1 MPVTLYNQS
10 RIKQVGPKKNKPKKK
25 QKNVKS
31 KKSKI
36 CKSKKCISKRSKK
49 HKKTVKKIKGGAI
62 FTREDIFT
70 DEDTPFK
77 LFIDDLLKSL
87 KTQWFFNTSPV
98 LENTGKKDTIFEE
111 DTIHDGINPVYD
123 PSSFEDNLW
132 KPKNIN
138 DTDPQYIEMTNKF
151 KDDIEVIDRETLLS
165 LDNKYA
171 IFKDYG
177 WGPNLLGLS
186 ALLDSASTPSLKKY
200 EAYKE
205 KTSKNCPDDSLC
217 KKEKK
222 CRDCDDALTRSD
234 LPLYAYFKERY
245 KTVFPYLSNDPTH
258 EKKNIILLN
267 FLWYATIAYCAK
279 CSEPEDEK
287 QWCHGIQ
294 FLFSMFFTNIE
305 EDGSSYIP
313 TCQFINFKEPKNIIV
328 FNDVSVFTAIK
339 KIRRLFIETEEFGKY
354 FKFKNTDYKN
364 KLRPT
369 EDKREHSFKFKI
381 SQSEIAKKIRSV
393 LRKNCPGDYNSNH
406 IVPRGNEST
415 ESTKETIYCIQRIT
429 EIFYDTYPNTHMDSR
444 ILKKNLVYVLRVLKF
459 CGDRS
464 HLILSKINKIAFEE
478 NSDSS
483 YKLRPELLYT
493 GERPLGIST
502 IAEEINGVFEIL
514 NVHQNYL
521 KNTTPGYGN
530 SEFKKKF
537 LLYLPKKFIYNEIF
551 FEFEQ
556 IFNAF
561 KWNLIK
567 NDITNLSGF
576 LTEEY
581 FFGEKKKP
589 ICTVEII
596 DTKKHTNDM
605 ETPKEYNI
613 YIIKDYS
620 IRNLNFEIY
629 ENDTLLE
636 KNQEKKKT
644 IEIILKPE
652 LPYFEKGDSY
662 FNEKIKDFN
671 EKIKDFN
678 NNENFKDFNN
688 EFKIYKRIMDHVYN
702 KEFFKQLN
710 IDFEEDIKSKNTPK
724 IGDLHSS
731 ITDRT
736 KGSSWIKYCRETDI
750 GVSRRCSKI
759 TGTKLDPN
767 NIYGFFLYK
776 NGSNIC
782 SANSYSIFK
791 RVDKLLDFMI
801 YLLDF
806 VEHSENEYKYI
817 EFVIPVNIN
826 PDDTSTKIDGLPSL
840 GDVSCPKHKKKIHN
854 ILINIRNNYLK
865 LKKNKFEINPLE
877 DTLRKTAKDVY
888 NSLIKELLDNTNN
901 LSKFFNNTILL
912 TKVTKVTKE
921 DSKYFEVSKFDVVSR
936 KRSHDD
942 GHHDEGPLNQKSR
955 VSGAARGGRAVAG
968 VVCGGVA
975 PPFREPKQP
984 PRGVSFFEK
993 RDFSYKKFDS
1003 QNRDAGSPKPNW
1015 KKSIDVW
1022 TLEYNNKELHDT
1034 LFNKL
1039 QETRP
1044 FGEDLIIHT
1053 FLKIISLAFKI
1064 ITNNEFD
1071 LNSFSY
1077 AIDKLIEDYFYGNT
1091 DTFKFDEKVTSAY
1104 VNLKILQYGNK
1115 PINNNEKQSD
1125 VVPQEQDQ
1133 SDNDYFAVVNL
1144 NEDYLLNK
1152 NIYEKEISSN
1162 YIVDDIE
1169 SEEFCDYILEVIRP
1183 SFEIF
1188 EYMYKQNSRK
1198 SDKKSI

>member
-1 MPVTLYNQS
+1 MRRRFQ
-10 RIKQVGPKKNKPKKK
+10 
-25 QKNVKS
+25 
-31 KKSKI
+31 
-36 CKSKKCISKRSKK
+36 
-49 HKKTVKKIKGGAI
+49 
-62 FTREDIFT
+62 
-70 DEDTPFK
+70 
-77 LFIDDLLKSL
+77 
-87 KTQWFFNTSPV
+87 
-98 LENTGKKDTIFEE
+98 
-111 DTIHDGINPVYD
+111 
-123 PSSFEDNLW
+123 
-132 KPKNIN
+132 
-138 DTDPQYIEMTNKF
+138 
-151 KDDIEVIDRETLLS
+151 DDIKVIDRETLLS
-165 LDNKYA
+165 LDDKYA

-205 KTSKNCPDDSLC
+205 KTSKNCPDDRLC
-217 KKEKK
+217 KEKK
-222 CRDCDDALTRSD
+222 ECRDCDDALTRSD

-245 KTVFPYLSNDPTH
+245 KTVFPDFGYDPAYK
-258 EKKNIILLN
+258 KKNIILLN

-279 CSEPEDEK
+279 CSEPENEK

-313 TCQFINFKEPKNIIV
+313 TCQFINFNEPKNISV

-354 FKFKNTDYKN
+354 FNFNTDDYKN

-369 EDKREHSFKFKI
+369 KDKREHSFKFKI

-393 LRKNCPGDYNSNH
+393 LRKNCPSTYKSEF

-415 ESTKETIYCIQRIT
+415 ESTKDTIYCIQRIT
-429 EIFYDTYPNTHMDSR
+429 EIFYDTYPDTHMDSR

-493 GERPLGIST
+493 GERPLSIST

-514 NVHQNYL
+514 NVHRVYL
-521 KNTTPGYGN
+521 NENSENEK

-596 DTKKHTNDM
+596 DEIMENDM
-605 ETPKEYNI
+605 KTYKEYNI
-613 YIIKDYS
+613 CIIKDDS
-620 IRNLNFEIY
+620 ISNLNFEIY

-636 KNQEKKKT
+636 KNQEKKNTK
-644 IEIILKPE
+644 IILKPE
-652 LPYFEKGDSY
+652 FPYFEKGDIY

-671 EKIKDFN
+671 K
-678 NNENFKDFNN
+678 NENFKDFNN

-702 KEFFKQLN
+702 KEFFEQLN
-710 IDFEEDIKSKNTPK
+710 DDFKEDINSKNTPK

-731 ITDRT
+731 ITDR
-736 KGSSWIKYCRETDI
+736 KAGSSWIKYCRTMDI
-750 GVSRRCSKI
+750 GVSRGCSEI

-767 NIYGFFLYK
+767 NIYRFFLYK

-806 VEHSENEYKYI
+806 VEYSENEYEHI
-817 EFVIPVNIN
+817 DFVIPVNIN
-826 PDDTSTKIDGLPSL
+826 PDDDTSTKIDGLPSL

-865 LKKNKFEINPLE
+865 LEKNKFEINPEE
-877 DTLRKTAKDVY
+877 DTLRNTAKDVY
-888 NSLIKELLDNTNN
+888 NSLIEELLDDNNNNN
-901 LSKFFNNTILL
+901 LSRFFNNTILL
-912 TKVTKVTKE
+912 TKVYKE
-921 DSKYFEVSKFDVVSR
+921 DSKYFEVRKFNDVSQNL
-936 KRSHDD
+936 S
-942 GHHDEGPLNQKSR
+942 
-955 VSGAARGGRAVAG
+955 
-968 VVCGGVA
+968 GGVGN
-975 PPFREPKQP
+975 FFDKNRESVHEVVAMRRLSQKT
-984 PRGVSFFEK
+984 K
-993 RDFSYKKFDS
+993 RE
-1003 QNRDAGSPKPNW
+1003 AGTPNS
-1015 KKSIDVW
+1015 KAQFHT
-1022 TLEYNNKELHDT
+1022 TLY
-1034 LFNKL
+1034 NKL
-1039 QETRP
+1039 RKTQT
-1044 FGEDLIIHT
+1044 FGEEKLAIHNLIIHT
-1053 FLKIISLAFKI
+1053 FLKIINMAFKI
-1064 ITNNEFD
+1064 IINDKFY

-1091 DTFKFDEKVTSAY
+1091 RTFYKLIEEYFYAKTIPFDYSDVTSAY
-1104 VNLKILQYGNK
+1104 KNLKNLQYGDDG
-1115 PINNNEKQSD
+1115 D
-1125 VVPQEQDQ
+1125 VLMDESARPKLQEQHQ

-1144 NEDYLLNK
+1144 NEDYLLDK

-1162 YIVDDIE
+1162 YIVDFNKYVDDIS

-1198 SDKKSI
+1198 I

>member
-62 FTREDIFT
+62 FKKKAIFT
-70 DEDTPFK
+70 DEDAFFK

-98 LENTGKKDTIFEE
+98 LEKTGKKDTIFEE
-111 DTIHDGINPVYD
+111 DTIHDGINPLHS
-123 PSSFEDNLW
+123 PRNFEDHLFYNNSIA
-132 KPKNIN
+132 KE
-138 DTDPQYIEMTNKF
+138 DEQYGEMSRIF
-151 KDDIEVIDRETLLS
+151 KDDIKVIDRETLLS
-165 LDNKYA
+165 LDDKYA

-200 EAYKE
+200 EAYKK
-205 KTSKNCPDDSLC
+205 KTSKNCPEDRLC
-217 KKEKK
+217 KEENK

-234 LPLYAYFKERY
+234 LPLYAYFRERY
-245 KTVFPYLSNDPTH
+245 KTVFPDFGYDPPAYK
-258 EKKNIILLN
+258 KKNIILLN

-279 CSEPEDEK
+279 CSEPANEK

-313 TCQFINFKEPKNIIV
+313 TCQFINFMEPINISV

-339 KIRRLFIETEEFGKY
+339 KIRRLFIETKEFGKY
-354 FKFKNTDYKN
+354 FNFNNTDDYKN
-364 KLRPT
+364 QLKPT
-369 EDKREHSFKFKI
+369 KDKREHSFKFKI

-393 LRKNCPGDYNSNH
+393 LRKNCPSTYKSEY

-429 EIFYDTYPNTHMDSR
+429 EIFYDTYPDTHMDKG

-464 HLILSKINKIAFEE
+464 HLILSKINKIAFEN
-478 NSDSS
+478 NSNSS

-493 GERPLGIST
+493 GERPLSIST

-514 NVHQNYL
+514 NVHHNYL
-521 KNTTPGYGN
+521 NKISENKN

-596 DTKKHTNDM
+596 DEIMENDM
-605 ETPKEYNI
+605 KTYKEYNI
-613 YIIKDYS
+613 CIIKDDS
-620 IRNLNFEIY
+620 ISNLNFEIY
-629 ENDTLLE
+629 ENDTLLK
-636 KNQEKKKT
+636 KNQEKKNTK
-644 IEIILKPE
+644 IILKPE
-652 LPYFEKGDSY
+652 FPYFEKGDIY
-662 FNEKIKDFN
+662 FNKKIKDFN
-671 EKIKDFN
+671 EKITDFN
-678 NNENFKDFNN
+678 KNKNFKDFNN

-702 KEFFKQLN
+702 KEFFEQLN
-710 IDFEEDIKSKNTPK
+710 DDFKEDINSKNTPK

-731 ITDRT
+731 ITDR
-736 KGSSWIKYCRETDI
+736 KAGSSWIKYCRTTDI
-750 GVSRRCSKI
+750 GVSRGCSEI

-767 NIYGFFLYK
+767 NIYRFFLYK

-806 VEHSENEYKYI
+806 VEYSENEYEHI
-817 EFVIPVNIN
+817 DFVIPVNIN
-826 PDDTSTKIDGLPSL
+826 PDDDTSTKIDGLPSL

-865 LKKNKFEINPLE
+865 LEKNKFEINPVE
-877 DTLRKTAKDVY
+877 DTLRNTAKDVY
-888 NSLIKELLDNTNN
+888 NSLIEELLDDNNNNN
-901 LSKFFNNTILL
+901 LSRFFNNTILL
-912 TKVTKVTKE
+912 TKVYKK
-921 DSKYFEVSKFDVVSR
+921 DSKYFEVRKFNDVSQNLSGGVGKVFDKNRESVHDVVAMRRTSQKI
-936 KRSHDD
+936 KR
-942 GHHDEGPLNQKSR
+942 E
-955 VSGAARGGRAVAG
+955 AAGT
-968 VVCGGVA
+968 
-975 PPFREPKQP
+975 
-984 PRGVSFFEK
+984 
-993 RDFSYKKFDS
+993 
-1003 QNRDAGSPKPNW
+1003 PNS
-1015 KKSIDVW
+1015 KAQFHT
-1022 TLEYNNKELHDT
+1022 TLY
-1034 LFNKL
+1034 NKL
-1039 QETRP
+1039 RKTQT
-1044 FGEDLIIHT
+1044 FGEEKLAIHNLIIHT
-1053 FLKIISLAFKI
+1053 FLKIINMAFKI
-1064 ITNNEFD
+1064 IINDKFY

-1091 DTFKFDEKVTSAY
+1091 RTFYKLIEEYFYAKTIPFDYSDVTSAY
-1104 VNLKILQYGNK
+1104 KNLKNLQYGDDG
-1115 PINNNEKQSD
+1115 D
-1125 VVPQEQDQ
+1125 VLVDESARPKLQEQHQ

-1152 NIYEKEISSN
+1152 DIYEKEISSN
-1162 YIVDDIE
+1162 YIVDFNKYVDDISSDDIS

-1198 SDKKSI
+1198 I

>member
-49 HKKTVKKIKGGAI
+49 HKKTVKKIKGGAT
-62 FTREDIFT
+62 FTNEATFT
-70 DEDTPFK
+70 DEDAPFK

-98 LENTGKKDTIFEE
+98 LKRNEGNKDTIFEE

-132 KPKNIN
+132 KPKNI
-138 DTDPQYIEMTNKF
+138 DVADPQYIKMTNIF

-200 EAYKE
+200 EVYKE

-279 CSEPEDEK
+279 CSEPKDEK

-313 TCQFINFKEPKNIIV
+313 TCQFINFNEPKNIIV

-354 FKFKNTDYKN
+354 FKFKNTDYKNTDYKN

-464 HLILSKINKIAFEE
+464 HLILSKINKLAFEE

-620 IRNLNFEIY
+620 IRNLNFEI
-629 ENDTLLE
+629 DTLLE

-644 IEIILKPE
+644 IEIYLKPQ

-678 NNENFKDFNN
+678 KNENFKDFNN

-710 IDFEEDIKSKNTPK
+710 IDFEEDKKSKNTPK

-750 GVSRRCSKI
+750 HLRGCNGI

-806 VEHSENEYKYI
+806 VEHSENEKTHI
-817 EFVIPVNIN
+817 DFFVIPENIY
-826 PDDTSTKIDGLPSL
+826 PDDKSTKIDGLPSL
-840 GDVSCPKHKKKIHN
+840 GVVSCPKHKKKIHN

-888 NSLIKELLDNTNN
+888 NSLIKELLYNTNN

-921 DSKYFEVSKFDVVSR
+921 DSKYFEVRKFDVVSR

-968 VVCGGVA
+968 VVCGGG
-975 PPFREPKQP
+975 PPVRDQERP
-984 PRGVSFFEK
+984 PYGVSFFEK
-993 RDFSYKKFDS
+993 SGFSSYKYLDS
-1003 QNRDAGSPKPNW
+1003 QNQIRNAGSPNW

-1022 TLEYNNKELHDT
+1022 TKELHDT

-1039 QETRP
+1039 QETLP

-1053 FLKIISLAFKI
+1053 FLKIINMAFKI
-1064 ITNNEFD
+1064 INDEFN

-1091 DTFKFDEKVTSAY
+1091 DTFKFDKKVTSAY
-1104 VNLKILQYGNK
+1104 VNLKILQYGK
-1115 PINNNEKQSD
+1115 EPINNNEKQSD

-1162 YIVDDIE
+1162 YIVDFNKYVDYI
-1169 SEEFCDYILEVIRP
+1169 SSKEFCDYILEVIRP

-1198 SDKKSI
+1198 I

>member
-49 HKKTVKKIKGGAI
+49 HKKTVKKIKGGAM
-62 FTREDIFT
+62 F
-70 DEDTPFK
+70 DEDAPFK
-77 LFIDDLLKSL
+77 VFIDDLLKSL

-98 LENTGKKDTIFEE
+98 LENTEEKDTIFEE
-111 DTIHDGINPVYD
+111 DTIHDGINPLHS
-123 PSSFEDNLW
+123 PRNFEDHLFY
-132 KPKNIN
+132 KKGIA
-138 DTDPQYIEMTNKF
+138 TDNKQYIEMSRKF
-151 KDDIEVIDRETLLS
+151 KDDIKVIDRETLLS
-165 LDNKYA
+165 LDDKYA

-205 KTSKNCPDDSLC
+205 KTSKKCPDDKLC
-217 KKEKK
+217 EEKE

-234 LPLYAYFKERY
+234 LPLYTYFKKMYRN
-245 KTVFPYLSNDPTH
+245 VFPDFGYDPAH
-258 EKKNIILLN
+258 KKKNIILLN

-279 CSEPEDEK
+279 CSEPK
-287 QWCHGIQ
+287 NTIQWSLGIQ

-313 TCQFINFKEPKNIIV
+313 TCQFIDFIEEPKDINNYDPDV
-328 FNDVSVFTAIK
+328 FSAIK
-339 KIRRLFIETEEFGKY
+339 KIRTLFFETEKLDKY
-354 FKFKNTDYKN
+354 FNFTDSSYK
-364 KLRPT
+364 KLLRRT
-369 EDKREHSFKFKI
+369 EDKRKHSFKFKI

-393 LRKNCPGDYNSNH
+393 LRKNCPSDYNSNF

-429 EIFYDTYPNTHMDSR
+429 EIFYDTYPKTHMDR
-444 ILKKNLVYVLRVLKF
+444 EILKKNLVYVLRVLKF

-493 GERPLGIST
+493 GERPLSIST

-514 NVHQNYL
+514 NVHRVYL
-521 KNTTPGYGN
+521 EKKAPDETYKK
-530 SEFKKKF
+530 SEFDKKF

-561 KWNLIK
+561 KWDLIK
-567 NDITNLSGF
+567 NNITKTNDFVF
-576 LTEEY
+576 LIEY
-581 FFGEKKKP
+581 FGEKKP
-589 ICTVEII
+589 ICTVEI
-596 DTKKHTNDM
+596 NDM
-605 ETPKEYNI
+605 ETHKADMEIHKEYNI
-613 YIIKDYS
+613 YIIKDEL

-644 IEIILKPE
+644 TEIILKPE
-652 LPYFEKGDSY
+652 FPYFEKGDIYSK
-662 FNEKIKDFN
+662 EKIK
-671 EKIKDFN
+671 E
-678 NNENFKDFNN
+678 FNN

-702 KEFFKQLN
+702 KEFFVQLN
-710 IDFEEDIKSKNTPK
+710 NDLKEDIKSKNTPK

-731 ITDRT
+731 ITDRS
-736 KGSSWIKYCRETDI
+736 KGSSWIKYCRTTDI
-750 GVSRRCSKI
+750 SRSRGCNEI

-806 VEHSENEYKYI
+806 VGYSENENTLI
-817 EFVIPVNIN
+817 DFVIPENIN
-826 PDDTSTKIDGLPSL
+826 PDNISQKIEGLPSL
-840 GDVSCPKHKKKIHN
+840 GDVSCPKHKNKIHN
-854 ILINIRNNYLK
+854 ILINIRKNYLK
-865 LKKNKFEINPLE
+865 LKKNKFGINQGE
-877 DTLRKTAKDVY
+877 RTLHITAKEVY
-888 NSLIKELLDNTNN
+888 NSLIEELLDENN
-901 LSKFFNNTILL
+901 LSTFFNNTILL

-921 DSKYFEVSKFDVVSR
+921 ESVYFEVRKFNVVSQNQR
-936 KRSHDD
+936 SSLSGGVLRDRAWADARTSVAVKRAARDARAMQLGTRAD
-942 GHHDEGPLNQKSR
+942 DEGRPSQKIK
-955 VSGAARGGRAVAG
+955 GEAG
-968 VVCGGVA
+968 T
-975 PPFREPKQP
+975 
-984 PRGVSFFEK
+984 
-993 RDFSYKKFDS
+993 
-1003 QNRDAGSPKPNW
+1003 PNS
-1015 KKSIDVW
+1015 KAQFHT
-1022 TLEYNNKELHDT
+1022 TLY
-1034 LFNKL
+1034 NKL
-1039 QETRP
+1039 RKTQTS
-1044 FGEDLIIHT
+1044 GEEELVIHNLIIHT
-1053 FLKIISLAFKI
+1053 FLKFINMAFKI
-1064 ITNNEFD
+1064 IINDKFD

-1091 DTFKFDEKVTSAY
+1091 DTFYELIENYFNTKNSTLEFISDVTSAY
-1104 VNLKILQYGNK
+1104 KNLEELQYGNVDSSMMGGSAML
-1115 PINNNEKQSD
+1115 EL
-1125 VVPQEQDQ
+1125 QERHQ

-1144 NEDYLLNK
+1144 NENYLLDK
-1152 NIYEKEISSN
+1152 NFYEKEISSN
-1162 YIVDDIE
+1162 YIVDFNKYVADILE
-1169 SEEFCDYILEVIRP
+1169 YDISLEEFCDYILEVIRP

-1198 SDKKSI
+1198 I